1 MVELPQRISH
11 SLRLVIWAVRTG
23 SRGVEFA
30 NLWSP
35 RRPRSSSSSPS
46 SLSTTSGSLFL
57 SVTVV
62 APFYAFMQ
70 HRGTDMLDCYTLT
83 ANGTSCL
90 GYY

>member
-1 MVELPQRISH
+1 MVKLPHRLSY
-11 SLRLVIWAVRTG
+11 SLRLVICPGRTS
-23 SRGVEFA
+23 SRGIKFA

-35 RRPRSSSSSPS
+35 RRPCSSPSSSSSF
-46 SLSTTSGSLFL
+46 STTSASHFL

-62 APFYAFMQ
+62 APFYAFTQ
-70 HRGTDMLDCYTLT
+70 DRGTEMLDCYTLT